1 MQLSPDANEDLENE
15 NTIIVQKYIEQPLL
29 VYKRKFDIR
38 VFGLLTCV
46 SGLLRGYFY
55 EEGYLRTSS
64 SEYSLNSLKNR
75 FVHLTNDAIQQTASD
90 FGKFES
96 GNKLSFTD
104 FQKYLQRTEEVK
116 N

>member
-1 MQLSPDANEDLENE
+1 MKEVNQRIKATVLLPTDAKQNEDLESE
-15 NTIIVQKYIEQPLL
+15 NTVIVQKYIEQPLL

-64 SEYSLNSLKNR
+64 SEYSLGSLKNR
-75 FVHLTNDAIQQTASD
+75 LVHLTNDAI
-90 FGKFES
+90 
-96 GNKLSFTD
+96 
-104 FQKYLQRTEEVK
+104 
-116 N
+116 